1 MADSQKSAMSPQ
13 SPPKILAS
21 RLEKPDLDDREYRV
35 IQLANKLEAL
45 IVSDKDTDKSS
56 ASLAVHVGSF
66 SDSVDLPVS
75 ILNPLWYR
83 SRWVTNAIAGS
94 STCG

>member
-1 MADSQKSAMSPQ
+1 MTDSQKPAMPI
-13 SPPKILAS
+13 PPKILAS

-56 ASLAVHVGSF
+56 ASLAVHIGSF
-66 SDSVDLPVS
+66 SDSQDLPVT
-75 ILNPLWYR
+75 IPNPL
-83 SRWVTNAIAGS
+83 V
-94 STCG
+94 